1 VSKGTEELIAIAIV
15 AFVAYHYLT
24 TSAATTQAQIA
35 ASASSSAGNN
45 GVDLTS
51 LFGSAASFASDFS

>member
-1 VSKGTEELIAIAIV
+1 MSKGTEELIAIAIV

-35 ASASSSAGNN
+35 AAGSSSDGSDLSSLSGLLGTASSFAG
-45 GVDLTS
+45 
-51 LFGSAASFASDFS
+51 DFS

>member
-35 ASASSSAGNN
+35 AAGSSSSDGSDLSSLLGTASSFAG
-45 GVDLTS
+45 
-51 LFGSAASFASDFS
+51 DFS